1 MPTNR
6 RTVIELGFKYP
17 IEDSVCLLWTVA
29 ALMNLPDD
37 VFDVVVAE
45 VKTRTFDEK
54 HYDFKH
60 ISKILNHVGVQITDK
75 HTEFLSGA
83 VNKLELL
90 I

>member
-45 VKTRTFDEK
+45 VKTRTCDEK
-54 HYDFKH
+54 HYYFKH
-60 ISKILNHVGVQITDK
+60 SSNFLFKLVSK
-75 HTEFLSGA
+75 
-83 VNKLELL
+83 
-90 I
+90 